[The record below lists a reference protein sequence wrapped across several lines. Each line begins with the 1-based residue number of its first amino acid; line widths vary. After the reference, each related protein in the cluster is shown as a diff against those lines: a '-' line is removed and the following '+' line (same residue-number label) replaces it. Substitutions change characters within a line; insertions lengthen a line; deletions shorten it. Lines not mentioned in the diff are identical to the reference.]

1 MKNLSL
7 PFLLLCI
14 TSCATYNQNK
24 IGFNNQKLVKC
35 QLQILEGLYRITPKH
50 EYGYHG
56 FIVED
61 SITQEPILPNYLH
74 LGSVVSEDGQK
85 TFLEIKVVDHEHLKF
100 LLLRENQVVDSIKI
114 RGVLKD
120 NGMFH
125 FKDNTSSSQGI
136 PGLAGSIQHSKT
148 RLGLTKNGDLLVQY
162 AYSQY
167 GAFLMIFGDGRG
179 GNDTYS
185 FERIIEK
192 SLSK

>member
-1 MKNLSL
+1 MKNLHL
-7 PFLLLCI
+7 PLLLLCI

-24 IGFNNQKLVKC
+24 IGFNNQKLTSS
-35 QLQILEGLYRITPKH
+35 QLKKLEGLYKITPKH

-61 SITQEPILPNYLH
+61 SITQEPILPNYIR
-74 LGSVVSEDGQK
+74 LGSIVSEDAEK
-85 TFLEIKVVDHEHLKF
+85 TLLRIDVVDNEHIKF
-100 LLLRENQVVDSIKI
+100 LLLRENQVVDSIRI

-125 FKDNTSSSQGI
+125 FKDNTSTSQGI

-185 FERIIEK
+185 FERIIN
-192 SLSK
+192 